1 MLNRSDKQVIAPLL
15 ITLRVAGRSALTS
28 EAIVSGSL
36 HFESQGG
43 SAGGSDTLSEGD
55 PTSPAE
61 TNEETSREHG
71 IRTEDTPGTAQLL

>member
-1 MLNRSDKQVIAPLL
+1 M
-15 ITLRVAGRSALTS
+15 
-28 EAIVSGSL
+28 SGSL